1 MATTNL
7 IHFELVTLDGTKFGE
22 DVWEVV
28 LPTPDGYIA
37 ILPHHIP
44 LVSLASPGVISVRR
58 KPTDRD
64 DQMEY
69 FATNGGAIEILDNV
83 VRVLVDEADHEAE
96 INQAEAEKAFERAQ
110 KLRAEA
116 KDQVSIE
123 HAQELMDR
131 QAVRIKVAD
140 LKRHRRRI

>member
-1 MATTNL
+1 MANGL

-22 DVWEVV
+22 DVYEVI
-28 LPTPDGYIA
+28 LPTPLGYIGV
-37 ILPHHIP
+37 LPHHIP
-44 LVSLASPGVISVRR
+44 LVTIASHGIISVRR
-58 KPTDRD
+58 KQGDRD

-96 INQAEAEKAFERAQ
+96 INEQEALKSFERAE

-116 KDQVSIE
+116 KDQVSLNE
-123 HAQELMDR
+123 AQSLIDR
-131 QAVRIKVAD
+131 QQVRLQVAQ
-140 LKRHRRRI
+140 LRRRKRR